1 MMFNKTKLL
10 AVEPARSDAATVPC
24 SVISNANTVA
34 VKERGISLLRK
45 HKTRI
50 AFASLF
56 AFLGIGWVLA
66 PTFGLI
72 DCGSTGMSA
81 GLNYSACTQNHFFL
95 GHGFD
100 TARDISRLV
109 TYVTFVIC
117 FFVPRT
123 KAVSVKRAIA
133 EIAGLLCIPILVHL
147 AGTYVINNFISCG
160 CGSL

>member
-1 MMFNKTKLL
+1 MMFNKSKLL
-10 AVEPARSDAATVPC
+10 AVKPAQSDAPANPC
-24 SVISNANTVA
+24 GIAANSNTITARDN
-34 VKERGISLLRK
+34 GISLLRK

-50 AFASLF
+50 AFASLVTF
-56 AFLGIGWVLA
+56 MGIGWVLA

>member
-56 AFLGIGWVLA
+56 AFLGIGWLLTQ
-66 PTFGLI
+66 TFGYT
-72 DCGSTGMSA
+72 DCSFA
-81 GLNYSACTQNHFFL
+81 GVATDPRYGACTEVGTL
-95 GHGFD
+95 ADYGYD

-109 TYVTFVIC
+109 TFVTFVIC

-123 KAVSVKRAIA
+123 KSVSVKRAIA